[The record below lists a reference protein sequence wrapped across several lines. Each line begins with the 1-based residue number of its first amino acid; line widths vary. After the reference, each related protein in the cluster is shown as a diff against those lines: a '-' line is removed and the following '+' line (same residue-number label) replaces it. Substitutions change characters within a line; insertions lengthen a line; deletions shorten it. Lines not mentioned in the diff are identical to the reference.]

1 MEEKNW
7 IIKEGRTPI
16 IATAIHNGHKIR
28 RELERLCAIDEQ
40 ERLREE
46 DPYTAIWT
54 TVVPN
59 RTIVLTSRFEVDLNR
74 PREHAVYLRPEEAW
88 GLKVW
93 EKKPSKAMIE
103 RSLAEYDA
111 FYDEVFQL
119 FSHIKKRFGYFV
131 VFDLHTYN
139 YRREGPEGPEADPTF
154 NPDVNLGTGTIED
167 HKHWEPLIDRFR
179 YDIQQFDFMGRAL
192 DIRENIKFKGGH
204 FASWIHQTFGK
215 NACVLSVEFKKF
227 FMDEWSGM
235 ADHKKVELIRKV
247 LKSTV
252 PGILEELKKVG
263 ATL

>member
-1 MEEKNW
+1 MKEEHW
-7 IIKEGRTPI
+7 IIKEGNIPI

-28 RELERLCAIDEQ
+28 RELEKLFAIDEH

-74 PREHAVYLRPEEAW
+74 PREHAVYLKPEEAW
-88 GLKVW
+88 GLEVW

-111 FYDEVFQL
+111 FYDDVFQL
-119 FSHIKKRFGYFV
+119 FSHIQKRFGYFV

-139 YRREGPEGPEADPTF
+139 YRREGPEGGEADPRF

-179 YDIQQFDFMGRAL
+179 YDIQQFDFLGRTL
-192 DIRENIKFKGGH
+192 DIRENIKFKGGY
-204 FASWIHQTFGK
+204 FAFWIHQTFGK

-247 LKSTV
+247 LESTV

-263 ATL
+263 TDL